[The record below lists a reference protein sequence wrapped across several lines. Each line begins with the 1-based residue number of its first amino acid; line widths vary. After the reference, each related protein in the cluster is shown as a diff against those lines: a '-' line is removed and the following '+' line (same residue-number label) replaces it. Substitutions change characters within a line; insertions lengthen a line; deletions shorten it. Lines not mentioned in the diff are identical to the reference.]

1 MEVLGSETVDG
12 INFPT
17 SYKTYW
23 FTADEKPGAYII
35 KIEVLDI
42 RFEQRLA
49 KDFFEVPN
57 GARILE

>member
-1 MEVLGSETVDG
+1 MEVLGSEAVNG
-12 INFPT
+12 ISLPI
-17 SYKTYW
+17 SYKTYGL
-23 FTADEKPGAYII
+23 TADEKPGAYII

-57 GARILE
+57 GARILK